1 MFSFFF
7 LTEWSELLFPPFVRT
22 LYSAICTELAS
33 QGFIVASVEH
43 RYVYRTQSTLQQTEL
58 SMKWLLVQ
66 QCSVP
71 WMFRWAVLN
80 ATMVLEVSFFIYL
93 RTIWGW
99 IAWVSSGTWQISEHS
114 QMQRDTLNHSGVR
127 KKKIIIII
135 ILRALLSPAGTSLP
149 QPHITSGQRTSWTPP
164 TRIPPELHSETPWWG
179 SGCTTEVCNKGSKS
193 SPSETSKYEALN
205 CLTTLLDPVES
216 HFNNITRLQ
225 LWN

>member
-1 MFSFFF
+1 MFWVF

-99 IAWVSSGTWQISEHS
+99 ISWVSSGTWQISEQS

-127 KKKIIIII
+127 KKNKNNNNNLTCASVSRRDQSASATYH
-135 ILRALLSPAGTSLP
+135 LRPKDELDTANKNSSRTSLRDTLVREWMYYRSLQQGEQEFP
-149 QPHITSGQRTSWTPP
+149 LRNKQVWGLKLFDDTTRPSGVS
-164 TRIPPELHSETPWWG
+164 L
-179 SGCTTEVCNKGSKS
+179 
-193 SPSETSKYEALN
+193 
-205 CLTTLLDPVES
+205 
-216 HFNNITRLQ
+216 
-225 LWN
+225 